1 MIVMFIKKHIP
12 YIFIVLLGSAASLST
27 LAGNP
32 SFPADP
38 ELIVNESTGLSVP
51 KGFETDLIYKVDRAK
66 YGSWISMTFDN
77 KGRLV
82 VSDQY
87 KAGTFLID
95 VPEVGK
101 TLSESDI
108 TKLPLKSEQWGML
121 YAFDH
126 LYMVSQK
133 RVVRV
138 PVSESGE
145 YGKEEELFPLQ
156 GGWEHGPHSLIVTED
171 GKGLYFV
178 AGNFAKNPPFESSR
192 IRTNWRDDVLL
203 ENYAYGHNG
212 TGKAP
217 GGWVIR
223 LDPDGTNR
231 EMINMGYRNPCD
243 FALNRDGEMFVY
255 DADME
260 WDMGAPWYR
269 PTRVNHGVSGGENG
283 WRATSKK
290 WRKYF
295 PDTVGSVV
303 DIGPGSPTGVIAGI
317 NAKFPTHYRDAI
329 FLCDWTFATMY
340 ALHLKPDGSTYK
352 GKVDTFVTNT
362 NGSLALTDVDIGPD
376 GHMYF
381 CVGGRKGQSYL
392 YRVRYVGDES
402 TELSPL
408 DTSSEHFHA
417 RKTRRMIESFHGTP
431 NSKAVETVWSY
442 LSSKDYHL
450 RYAARIAIEWQD
462 PKSWAN
468 KAYEES
474 NDQAAIHA
482 LLGLARCDHPG
493 SKQPSIDRLLKVNFG
508 KLNKTGKLALLRTY
522 SVIMSRGG
530 KPSKTQIDA
539 IGKQLDSHYPSNDDN
554 LNEELCRVLCYLQ
567 HPSVVSK
574 TITLIKTTKVSIP
587 KYDPEMIKRGGN
599 YGRTILAAMSEK
611 VAPNVLNIHYL
622 FCLKD
627 VVKGWSMDQR
637 KIYLGELKELLSKKG
652 GNYFSGYLN
661 RIRDS
666 AIANVPEKDS
676 LALQYLTG
684 EIQDIDL
691 SKLPRAKGPGVA
703 WTVDSALEVL
713 NKEPLKGRNHAN
725 GKKMYS
731 AGLCVACHRFGD
743 EGGGVGPDL
752 TNLAKRMD
760 YKAILESTIH
770 PNMVVSNQFE
780 QHELTMKDGSL
791 VIGKIVSEE
800 DGYYS
805 LVQSGLQPLSLT
817 KVEKAKV
824 ASKKGSK
831 LSMMPGG
838 LINSMN
844 AEELKDLFAY
854 FVSSG
859 DRKHKVF
866 RPIKKLAIEIIKA
879 VYGQEG
885 NPKKQM
891 DISSIFKR
899 QIKEYEYVFP
909 MTNELAG
916 KDPANGVKKTLELT
930 YKLDGKTYSKKI
942 GEGQNVSFID

>member
-1 MIVMFIKKHIP
+1 MTNLSSINLFLA
-12 YIFIVLLGSAASLST
+12 LLVALLMPKLTSAS
-27 LAGNP
+27 NFD
-32 SFPADP
+32 FPADP
-38 ELIVNESTGLSVP
+38 ELVVNKSTGLSVP
-51 KGFETDLIYKVDRAK
+51 KGFETDLVYKVDRAK
-66 YGSWISMTFDN
+66 YGSWISMTFDH

-82 VSDQY
+82 VSDQDN
-87 KAGTFLID
+87 AGTFLIEL
-95 VPEVGK
+95 PEIGK
-101 TLSESDI
+101 TLSESGI
-108 TKLPLKSEQWGML
+108 TKLPLNSGQWGML

-145 YGKEEELFPLQ
+145 YGKEEELFRLS

-178 AGNFAKNPPFESSR
+178 AGNFARNPPFETSR
-192 IRTNWRDDVLL
+192 IRTNWKDDVLL

-223 LDPDGTNR
+223 LNPDGTNR
-231 EMINMGYRNPCD
+231 ELINMGYRNPCD

-303 DIGPGSPTGVIAGI
+303 DIGPGCPVGVIAGT
-317 NAKFPTHYRDAI
+317 NANFPTRYRDAI

-340 ALHLKPDGSTYK
+340 AMHLKPDGSSYK
-352 GKVDTFVTNT
+352 GKIDTFVTNI

-392 YRVRYVGDES
+392 YRVRYTGDQS

-408 DTSSEHFHA
+408 DTSSKHYQA
-417 RKTRRMIESFHGTP
+417 RKTRHSLESFHGAP
-431 NSKAVETVWSY
+431 NPKAIESVWSY
-442 LSSKDYHL
+442 LSSEDYHL

-462 PKSWAN
+462 PKTWAG
-468 KAYEES
+468 KAYNET
-474 NDQAAIHA
+474 NDIAAIHS
-482 LLGLARCDHPG
+482 LLGLARCDFDG
-493 SKQPSIDRLLKVNFG
+493 SKQPSIDRLLKVDFN
-508 KLNKTGKLALLRTY
+508 KLDKTGKLALLRTY
-522 SVIMSRGG
+522 SVIMSRAG
-530 KPSKTQIDA
+530 KATEKQIIA
-539 IGKQLDSHYPSNDDN
+539 LGKQLDPHYPTTDDN

-574 TITLIKTTKVSIP
+574 TIDLMKTTKISVP
-587 KYDPEMIKRGGN
+587 KYDPEMIKRGGH
-599 YGRTILAAMSEK
+599 YGKTILAAMSEN
-611 VAPNVLNIHYL
+611 VAPNVLNIHFL

-627 VVKGWSMDQR
+627 VTNGWSMDQR
-637 KIYLGELKELLSKKG
+637 KAYLGELKELLSKKG

-661 RIRDS
+661 KIRES
-666 AIANVPEKDS
+666 AIANVPDEDK

-684 EIQDIDL
+684 EIKDIDL

-703 WTVDSALEVL
+703 WTVDSGLEVL
-713 NKEPLKGRNHAN
+713 NKETLKGRNFAN

-791 VIGKIVSEE
+791 MIGKIVSEE

-805 LVQSGLQPLSLT
+805 LVQSGLQPLTLT
-817 KVEKAKV
+817 KVEKSKV

-831 LSMMPGG
+831 ISMMPGG

-854 FVSSG
+854 FVSTG
-859 DRKHKVF
+859 DRKHKIF
-866 RPIKKLAIEIIKA
+866 RPIKKLAIEIVRA

-891 DISSIFKR
+891 DLKSALQKKVDSMS
-899 QIKEYEYVFP
+899 YEFE
-909 MTNELAG
+909 MTNQLAG
-916 KDPANGVKKTLELT
+916 KDPAGGVVKTLDLE
-930 YKLDGKTYSKKI
+930 YKVDGKTIKKKI
-942 GEGQNVSFID
+942 RENQLVSFVN

>member
-1 MIVMFIKKHIP
+1 MPNLCSIN
-12 YIFIVLLGSAASLST
+12 IFLALQVALLMPKLSSAS
-27 LAGNP
+27 NFD
-32 SFPADP
+32 FPADP
-38 ELIVNESTGLSVP
+38 ELVVNKSTGLSVP
-51 KGFETDLIYKVDRAK
+51 EGFETDLVYKVDRAK
-66 YGSWISMTFDN
+66 YGSWISMTFDP

-95 VPEVGK
+95 LPEVGK

-108 TKLPLKSEQWGML
+108 TKLPLNSEQWGML

-138 PVSESGE
+138 PVSKSGE
-145 YGKEEELFPLQ
+145 YGAEEELFPLQ

-178 AGNFAKNPPFESSR
+178 AGNFARNPPFQTSR
-192 IRTNWRDDVLL
+192 IPTNWKDDVLL

-223 LDPDGTNR
+223 LNPDGTNR
-231 EMINMGYRNPCD
+231 ELINMGYRNPCD

-290 WRKYF
+290 WRKYY

-317 NAKFPTHYRDAI
+317 NAKFPTRYRDAI

-340 ALHLKPDGSTYK
+340 AMHLKPDGSSYK
-352 GKVDTFVTNT
+352 GKIDTFVTNT

-392 YRVRYVGDES
+392 YRVRYVGNES

-408 DTSSEHFHA
+408 DTSSEHFQA
-417 RKTRRMIESFHGTP
+417 RKTRHMLESFHGAL
-431 NSKAVETVWSY
+431 NAKAVETAWPY
-442 LSSKDYHL
+442 LSNNDYHL

-462 PKSWAN
+462 PKTWAD
-468 KAYEES
+468 KAYGES
-474 NDQAAIHA
+474 NDLTAIHS
-482 LLGLARCDHPG
+482 LLGLARTDHSG
-493 SKQPSIDRLLKVNFG
+493 SKQPSIDRLLKVDFQ
-508 KLNKTGKLALLRTY
+508 KLDKTGKLALLRTY
-522 SVIMSRGG
+522 SVIMSRAGN
-530 KPSKTQIDA
+530 SSDAQTNA
-539 IGKQLDSHYPSNDDN
+539 IGKQLDPHYPALDDN
-554 LNEELCRVLCYLQ
+554 LNEELCRLLCYLQ

-574 TITLIKTTKVSIP
+574 TIALMKTTKISVP

-611 VAPNVLNIHYL
+611 VAPNVLKIHFL

-627 VVKGWSMDQR
+627 VTNGWSMEQR
-637 KIYLGELKELLSKKG
+637 KAYLGELKELLSKKG

-661 RIRDS
+661 KIRDS
-666 AIANVPEKDS
+666 AIANVPDEDK

-684 EIQDIDL
+684 EIKDIDL

-703 WTVDSALEVL
+703 WTVESGLDVL
-713 NKEPLKGRNHAN
+713 NKESLKGRNFAN

-791 VIGKIVSEE
+791 MIGKIVSEE

-805 LVQSGLQPLSLT
+805 LVQSGLQPLTLT
-817 KVEKAKV
+817 KVEKSKV
-824 ASKKGSK
+824 AAKKGSK
-831 LSMMPGG
+831 ISMMPGG

-854 FVSSG
+854 FVSTG
-859 DRKHKVF
+859 DRKHKIF
-866 RPIKKLAIEIIKA
+866 RPIKKLAIEIVKA

-885 NPKKQM
+885 NPKKQV
-891 DISSIFKR
+891 DVSVALKKQVKDF
-899 QIKEYEYVFP
+899 EYVFP
-909 MTNELAG
+909 MTNTLAG
-916 KDPANGVKKTLELT
+916 KDPANGVKKTLELI
-930 YKLDGKTYSKKI
+930 YKLNGKTFSKKI
-942 GEGQNVSFID
+942 AEGQNVSFID

>member
-1 MIVMFIKKHIP
+1 MTNLSSFNL
-12 YIFIVLLGSAASLST
+12 FLALLVALLMPKLSSAS
-27 LAGNP
+27 NFD
-32 SFPADP
+32 FPADP
-38 ELIVNESTGLSVP
+38 ELVVNKSTGLSVP
-51 KGFETDLIYKVDRAK
+51 KGFETDLVYKVDRAK
-66 YGSWISMTFDN
+66 YGSWISMTFDH

-82 VSDQY
+82 VSDQDN
-87 KAGTFLID
+87 AGTFLIEL
-95 VPEVGK
+95 PEIGK
-101 TLSESDI
+101 TLSESGI
-108 TKLPLKSEQWGML
+108 TKLPLNSGQWGML

-145 YGKEEELFPLQ
+145 YGKEEELFRLS

-171 GKGLYFV
+171 GTGLYFV
-178 AGNFAKNPPFESSR
+178 AGNYARNPPFQTSR
-192 IRTNWRDDVLL
+192 IRTNWKDDVLL
-203 ENYAYGHNG
+203 KTTPMVITVTA
-212 TGKAP
+212 KAP

-223 LDPDGTNR
+223 LDPDGSNR

-303 DIGPGSPTGVIAGI
+303 DIGPGCPVGVIAGT
-317 NAKFPTHYRDAI
+317 NAKFPTRYRDAI

-340 ALHLKPDGSTYK
+340 AMHLKPDGSSYK
-352 GKVDTFVTNT
+352 GKIDTFVTNI

-392 YRVRYVGDES
+392 YRVRYTGDQS

-408 DTSSEHFHA
+408 DTSSKHYQA
-417 RKTRRMIESFHGTP
+417 RKTRHSLESFHGAP
-431 NSKAVETVWSY
+431 NPKAIESVWSY
-442 LSSKDYHL
+442 LSSEDFHL

-462 PKSWAN
+462 PKTWAD
-468 KAYEES
+468 KAYNET
-474 NDQAAIHA
+474 NDIAAIHS
-482 LLGLARCDHPG
+482 LLGLARCDFDG
-493 SKQPSIDRLLKVNFG
+493 SKQPSIDRLLKVDFN
-508 KLNKTGKLALLRTY
+508 KLDKTGKLALLRTY
-522 SVIMSRGG
+522 SVIMSRAG
-530 KPSKTQIDA
+530 KATEKQIIA
-539 IGKQLDSHYPSNDDN
+539 LGKQLDPHYPTTDDN

-574 TITLIKTTKVSIP
+574 TIDLMKTTKISVP
-587 KYDPEMIKRGGN
+587 KYDPEMIKRGGH
-599 YGRTILAAMSEK
+599 YGKTILAAMSEN
-611 VAPNVLNIHYL
+611 VAPNVLNIHFL

-627 VVKGWSMDQR
+627 VTNGWSMDQR
-637 KIYLGELKELLSKKG
+637 KAYLGELKELLSKKG

-661 RIRDS
+661 KIRES
-666 AIANVPEKDS
+666 AIANVPDKDK

-684 EIQDIDL
+684 EIKDIDL

-703 WTVDSALEVL
+703 WTVDSGLDVL
-713 NKEPLKGRNHAN
+713 NKEPLKGRNFAN

-791 VIGKIVSEE
+791 MIGKIVSEE

-805 LVQSGLQPLSLT
+805 LVQSGLQPLTLT
-817 KVEKAKV
+817 KVEKSKV

-854 FVSSG
+854 FVSTG
-859 DRKHKVF
+859 DRKHKIF
-866 RPIKKLAIEIIKA
+866 RPIKKLAIEIVRA

-891 DISSIFKR
+891 DLKSALQKKVDSMS
-899 QIKEYEYVFP
+899 YEFE
-909 MTNELAG
+909 MTNQLAG
-916 KDPANGVKKTLELT
+916 KDPAGGVVKTLDLE
-930 YKLDGKTYSKKI
+930 YKVDGKTIKKKI
-942 GEGQNVSFID
+942 RENQLVSFVN